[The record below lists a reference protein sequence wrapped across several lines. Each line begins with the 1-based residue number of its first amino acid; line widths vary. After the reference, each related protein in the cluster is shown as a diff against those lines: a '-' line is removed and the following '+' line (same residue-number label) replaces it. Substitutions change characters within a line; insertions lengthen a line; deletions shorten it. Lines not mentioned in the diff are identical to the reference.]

1 MIQIY
6 LWTILLLFIPLLD
19 IIRVCDLS
27 KKRWLIPYLFF
38 APHLPLLVY
47 YIGDYLS
54 DFLPK
59 TSDIPY
65 IFFGIAVVS
74 FQLYTTLRIHF
85 HLPRKNESGS
95 TRIGI
100 LYGGRNL
107 IHAGIIGLYLLPL
120 WYACCFWVLPRLFPG
135 FGNPYYRLTVY
146 EAPSESLPLHS
157 FLITSEVIYAI
168 IFVWLFLANGC
179 LRIFFTSR
187 NLGIVKRL
195 FICLFM
201 FVPFVQL
208 YLAHIMCRAAKDEY
222 LVAVHRRDIEAFHV
236 EDDACATKYP
246 LVLLHGIGFRDL
258 RYFNYWGRIPLLLGK
273 HGAKIYYGHQKAWGT
288 IEENTAVIAQTI
300 DHALEENNCDKVNI
314 IAHSKGGL
322 EARYLISSMGYGD
335 RVASLTT
342 INTPHYG
349 SELITLLNKLPDS
362 LYRLI
367 ADCINRPFI
376 LAGDNKPDCYSA
388 SKQLD
393 PAFCQEF
400 NEKNKDVP
408 GVYYQSYGSVMKSCF
423 SDSLLSIPYLLMC
436 TCKGGQNDGLVDISS
451 VQWGNFRGI
460 LKNKYRRGISHGDMI
475 DLKREDIKGFDVL
488 NIFYEIVAELKKNG
502 Y

>member
-1 MIQIY
+1 MQIY
-6 LWTILLLFIPLLD
+6 IWTIILFMIPLLD
-19 IIRVCDLS
+19 LIRVYDLS
-27 KKRWLIPYLFF
+27 KKKWLIPYLFF

-47 YIGDYLS
+47 YICYY
-54 DFLPK
+54 LPK
-59 TSDIPY
+59 SPGVSYVLFWTS
-65 IFFGIAVVS
+65 VVF
-74 FQLYTTLRIHF
+74 FQLYTTLRVHF
-85 HLPRKNESGS
+85 HRLRKNESGS

-107 IHAGIIGLYLLPL
+107 IHAGNIGLYLLPL
-120 WYACCFWVLPRLFPG
+120 WYVCCYLLLPKLFPAL
-135 FGNPYYRLTVY
+135 GNPYRIVAY
-146 EAPSESLPLHS
+146 EAPYESFPLHT
-157 FLITSEVIYAI
+157 FLISAEVIYAV

-201 FVPFVQL
+201 WVPFVQL

-236 EDDACATKYP
+236 KDDACATKYP
-246 LVLLHGIGFRDL
+246 LILLHGIGFRDL
-258 RYFNYWGRIPLLLGK
+258 RFFNYWGRIPLLLAN
-273 HGAKIYYGHQKAWGT
+273 HGAKIYYGHQKAWGI
-288 IEENTAVIAQTI
+288 IEENTVVIAKTI
-300 DHALEENNCDKVNI
+300 DRALEENNCDKVNI

-362 LYRLI
+362 IYRFI
-367 ADCINRPFI
+367 ANCINRPFI
-376 LAGDNKPDCYSA
+376 LAGDDKPDCYSS

-393 PAFCQEF
+393 PIYCQEF

-408 GVYYQSYGSVMKSCF
+408 GVYYQSFGSVMKSCF

-436 TCKGGQNDGLVDISS
+436 TCKGRQNDGLVDISS

-488 NIFYEIVAELKKNG
+488 NVFYEIVAELKKNG
-502 Y
+502 F